1 METPLPS
8 LSQLTPIPT
17 SAAAVSSAIP
27 AAVKTVS
34 VQQPIDGSPRAVS
47 VDTGGNP
54 EPLAAVPGAKLRLMC
69 SFGGHI
75 MPRPHDKSLTYS
87 GGETRLVVVDRRA
100 SLSSLRSRLS
110 TMLLNGR
117 SFTLKYQLPS
127 EDLDSLVTIT
137 TDEDLENMIE
147 EYDRA
152 TSSATATAT
161 QRIRL
166 FLFANKLET
175 AATMGPLL
183 DGAKSNTWF
192 VDALNQSGLLPR
204 GLSDSAT
211 VNNTLVN
218 LDEAS
223 GGEAEIRNLETNAAA
238 GENNKRGEF
247 VPNGVISHQEMHMSS
262 MPDSPMMEAAGS
274 SIGSSSSSPSTSN
287 LPPIRV
293 RVSEDQRIEEQLA
306 QMTFSNMQTQRQFDD
321 GISLIATRPMMIPSG
336 AMTDANTMAY
346 NNAPGDG
353 VPPASNGQ
361 VSPDDDR
368 SDSGVSTGYRKP
380 PLPMQSVSIPPRTV
394 GGYSLT
400 SPDSV
405 ASDTSISSA
414 TSFSKPMYYQDQP
427 PALPR
432 APPLTQPETTSVQS
446 SHVLPQTETTSP
458 QTTSHVLSQPGTYT
472 TMDQQQHQHQPPAQ
486 QPFLHQ
492 GVQYIPHPSQYIPVY
507 SHQQQQNY
515 PVYVMSVPQ
524 SQQYVPAGTPPL
536 YPNSKPGVNSRPE
549 AAQNVYRATPTQVL
563 QLQQQHQYMGYS
575 GVPQHTTNTSATYG
589 TGVPQHTSNANANT
603 NYSIGAP
610 QHSTNAN
617 GNYGG
622 GYEYTNPPN
631 ETVYYH
637 TRPPAANTGIPLASP
652 YQSMTPA
659 AAAAALADMSKQMAL
674 DGSKQQQHMAASQP
688 L

>member
-1 METPLPS
+1 METPLAPISPS
-8 LSQLTPIPT
+8 IPNST
-17 SAAAVSSAIP
+17 SVPAVSTAIP
-27 AAVKTVS
+27 AILS
-34 VQQPIDGSPRAVS
+34 QPVDGSPRAMPI
-47 VDTGGNP
+47 DTGGNG
-54 EPLAAVPGAKLRLMC
+54 EPLPAVPGAKLRLMC

-75 MPRPHDKSLTYS
+75 MPRPHDKALTYS

-100 SLSSLRSRLS
+100 SLTSLRSRLS
-110 TMLLNGR
+110 SMLLNGR

-175 AATMGPLL
+175 AATMGSLL
-183 DGAKSNTWF
+183 EGAKSDTWF

-204 GLSDSAT
+204 GLSDSAA

-223 GGEAEIRNLETNAAA
+223 GGEAEIENVETNVG
-238 GENNKRGEF
+238 GENNKRGDS
-247 VPNGVISHQEMHMSS
+247 VANGVISHQEMHMSS
-262 MPDSPMMEAAGS
+262 MPDSPMMES
-274 SIGSSSSSPSTSN
+274 SIGSSSSSPSTAN
-287 LPPIRV
+287 LPQIRV
-293 RVSEDQRIEEQLA
+293 RVSEEQRIEEQFA
-306 QMTFSNMQTQRQFDD
+306 QMSYTNVHTQRHFED
-321 GISLIATRPMMIPSG
+321 GIGLMTNRPAMIPSG
-336 AMTDANTMAY
+336 MMTESIDG
-346 NNAPGDG
+346 APT
-353 VPPASNGQ
+353 VAVSNGQ
-361 VSPDDDR
+361 VPPEDDR

-380 PLPMQSVSIPPRTV
+380 PLPMQPVVIPPRGA
-394 GGYSLT
+394 GGYGLT

-414 TSFSKPMYYQDQP
+414 TSFSKPVYYQDQAS
-427 PALPR
+427 ALPR
-432 APPLTQPETTSVQS
+432 TPVTQPETTSVQT
-446 SHVLPQTETTSP
+446 SHVVPQPETTSA

-472 TMDQQQHQHQPPAQ
+472 TMDHQQHQPQVQQ

-507 SHQQQQNY
+507 SHQQQNY
-515 PVYVMSVPQ
+515 PVYMMPMPVPQ

-536 YPNSKPGVNSRPE
+536 YPNSKPAANPRPE
-549 AAQNVYRATPTQVL
+549 AAQNVYRAAASQNPQVL
-563 QLQQQHQYMGYS
+563 QQQPQHQYISYA
-575 GVPQHTTNTSATYG
+575 GVPQHA
-589 TGVPQHTSNANANT
+589 ANAN
-603 NYSIGAP
+603 P
-610 QHSTNAN
+610 
-617 GNYGG
+617 NYGG
-622 GYEYTNPPN
+622 GGAYEYTNPPN

-637 TRPPAANTGIPLASP
+637 TQRPPANTAIPLASP

-674 DGSKQQQHMAASQP
+674 ESGKQQQNMAASLP
-688 L
+688 H

>member
-1 METPLPS
+1 METP
-8 LSQLTPIPT
+8 LSQLTPNPT
-17 SAAAVSSAIP
+17 SSAAVPVTIP
-27 AAVKTVS
+27 ATVKTGILP
-34 VQQPIDGSPRAVS
+34 QPIDESPRAIAI
-47 VDTGGNP
+47 DTGGNTEQLP
-54 EPLAAVPGAKLRLMC
+54 AVPGAKLRLMC

-110 TMLLNGR
+110 SMLLNGR

-152 TSSATATAT
+152 TSTATAT

-175 AATMGPLL
+175 AATMGSLL
-183 DGAKSNTWF
+183 DGAKSDRWF

-204 GLSDSAT
+204 GLSDSAA

-218 LDEAS
+218 LDETS
-223 GGEAEIRNLETNAAA
+223 GGESEIQNVETNAG
-238 GENNKRGEF
+238 GENNKR
-247 VPNGVISHQEMHMSS
+247 PNGVISHQEMHMSS

-274 SIGSSSSSPSTSN
+274 SIGSSSSSSPSTAN

-293 RVSEDQRIEEQLA
+293 RVNEEQRIEEQFA
-306 QMTFSNMQTQRQFDD
+306 QMSFSNGNTQRQFDD
-321 GISLIATRPMMIPSG
+321 GIGFLANRPMMIPS
-336 AMTDANTMAY
+336 MAY
-346 NNAPGDG
+346 NNNAPSDG
-353 VPPASNGQ
+353 ASASAAQ

-368 SDSGVSTGYRKP
+368 SDPGVTTGYRKP
-380 PLPMQSVSIPPRTV
+380 PLPMQPVAIPPRTA
-394 GGYSLT
+394 GGYGLT

-414 TSFSKPMYYQDQP
+414 TSFSKPMYYQDQAP
-427 PALPR
+427 SLPR
-432 APPLTQPETTSVQS
+432 GPVTQPETCSVQTSHSLSQPEAS
-446 SHVLPQTETTSP
+446 SAQTV
-458 QTTSHVLSQPGTYT
+458 SHVLSQPGSYT
-472 TMDQQQHQHQPPAQ
+472 TMDQPPPQ

-507 SHQQQQNY
+507 SHQQQNY
-515 PVYVMSVPQ
+515 PVYMMNVPQ

-536 YPNSKPGVNSRPE
+536 YPNSKLATNQRPE
-549 AAQNVYRATPTQVL
+549 GAQNVYRAAVSQNSPQL
-563 QLQQQHQYMGYS
+563 IQLQQQHQYMGYT
-575 GVPQHTTNTSATYG
+575 GVPQHTTNANANYG
-589 TGVPQHTSNANANT
+589 TGVPQPQHTTNANA
-603 NYSIGAP
+603 
-610 QHSTNAN
+610 
-617 GNYGG
+617 NYGG
-622 GYEYTNPPN
+622 GYEYTNSPN
-631 ETVYYH
+631 EPVYYH
-637 TRPPAANTGIPLASP
+637 TQPPAPNTAIPLASP

-674 DGSKQQQHMAASQP
+674 DGGKQQQHIVASSQP

>member
-1 METPLPS
+1 METPLPT
-8 LSQLTPIPT
+8 LSQLTPNP
-17 SAAAVSSAIP
+17 SCAAAVSTAIP
-27 AAVKTVS
+27 AAVKSGTLT
-34 VQQPIDGSPRAVS
+34 QPIDGSPRAVP
-47 VDTGGNP
+47 VDIGGNA

-75 MPRPHDKSLTYS
+75 MPRPHDKALTYS

-100 SLSSLRSRLS
+100 SLASLRSRLS
-110 TMLLNGR
+110 SMLLNGR

-175 AATMGPLL
+175 AATMGSLL
-183 DGAKSNTWF
+183 DGAKSETWF

-204 GLSDSAT
+204 GLSDSAA

-223 GGEAEIRNLETNAAA
+223 VGEAEIQNLETNVG
-238 GENNKRGEF
+238 GENNRRGDL
-247 VPNGVISHQEMHMSS
+247 VANGVISHQEMHMSS

-274 SIGSSSSSPSTSN
+274 SIESSSSSPSTAN
-287 LPPIRV
+287 LRHIRV
-293 RVSEDQRIEEQLA
+293 RIGEDQRIEEHFS
-306 QMTFSNMQTQRQFDD
+306 QMNLSNVQTHRHLED
-321 GISLIATRPMMIPSG
+321 GTGLMANRPTMNPPG
-336 AMTDANTMAY
+336 TMTDAGIGY
-346 NNAPGDG
+346 NNAPIDG
-353 VPPASNGQ
+353 AAAVSNGQ
-361 VSPDDDR
+361 GSTDDDR
-368 SDSGVSTGYRKP
+368 SDQGVPTGYRKP
-380 PLPMQSVSIPPRTV
+380 PLPMQPVAIPPRGA
-394 GGYSLT
+394 GGYGLA

-414 TSFSKPMYYQDQP
+414 TSFTKPMYYQDQAP
-427 PALPR
+427 PLPR
-432 APPLTQPETTSVQS
+432 APVTQPETTTVQTS
-446 SHVLPQTETTSP
+446 NGLPQPETTSA

-472 TMDQQQHQHQPPAQ
+472 TMDQQH

-507 SHQQQQNY
+507 SHQQQNY
-515 PVYVMSVPQ
+515 PVYMMPVPQ
-524 SQQYVPAGTPPL
+524 TQQYVPAGTPPL
-536 YPNSKPGVNSRPE
+536 YPNSKPATNPRPE
-549 AAQNVYRATPTQVL
+549 AAQNVYRAAVPVH
-563 QLQQQHQYMGYS
+563 QLQQQQQQQPQHQYMGY
-575 GVPQHTTNTSATYG
+575 
-589 TGVPQHTSNANANT
+589 TGVPQHAANANP
-603 NYSIGAP
+603 NYSGA
-610 QHSTNAN
+610 
-617 GNYGG
+617 
-622 GYEYTNPPN
+622 YEYSTNPPN
-631 ETVYYH
+631 EAVYYH
-637 TRPPAANTGIPLASP
+637 AQRPPANTAIPLASP

-674 DGSKQQQHMAASQP
+674 DSGKQQQHMAASQP

>member
-8 LSQLTPIPT
+8 LSQLTPNPT
-17 SAAAVSSAIP
+17 PAAAVSSAIP
-27 AAVKTVS
+27 AAVKSVA
-34 VQQPIDGSPRAVS
+34 VQQPIDGSPRAVAI
-47 VDTGGNP
+47 DTGGHP
-54 EPLAAVPGAKLRLMC
+54 EPLPAVPGAKLRLMC

-87 GGETRLVVVDRRA
+87 GGETRMVVVDRRA

-110 TMLLNGR
+110 SMLLNGR

-161 QRIRL
+161 QRLRL

-175 AATMGPLL
+175 AATMGSLL
-183 DGAKSNTWF
+183 DGAKSDTWF

-204 GLSDSAT
+204 GLSDSAA
-211 VNNTLVN
+211 VNNSLVN

-223 GGEAEIRNLETNAAA
+223 GGETEIQNLETNVG
-238 GENNKRGEF
+238 GENNKRADL
-247 VPNGVISHQEMHMSS
+247 VANGVISHQEMHMSS

-321 GISLIATRPMMIPSG
+321 GASLMANRPMMIPSG
-336 AMTDANTMAY
+336 AMNDAATMAY
-346 NNAPGDG
+346 NNAPSDG
-353 VPPASNGQ
+353 AAATSNGQ

-380 PLPMQSVSIPPRTV
+380 PLPMQPVAIPPRTI
-394 GGYSLT
+394 GGYGLT

-414 TSFSKPMYYQDQP
+414 NSFSKPMYYQDQP

-432 APPLTQPETTSVQS
+432 APPVTQPETTSVQS
-446 SHVLPQTETTSP
+446 SQVLPQTENTSA
-458 QTTSHVLSQPGTYT
+458 QTNSHVLSQPGTYT
-472 TMDQQQHQHQPPAQ
+472 TMDQQQHQPLAQ

-507 SHQQQQNY
+507 SHQQQNY

-524 SQQYVPAGTPPL
+524 SQQYIPAGTPPL
-536 YPNSKPGVNSRPE
+536 YPNSKPATNSRPE
-549 AAQNVYRATPTQVL
+549 AAQNVYRAAPPQVI
-563 QLQQQHQYMGYS
+563 QLQQQHQYMGY
-575 GVPQHTTNTSATYG
+575 A
-589 TGVPQHTSNANANT
+589 
-603 NYSIGAP
+603 GAP

-617 GNYGG
+617 ANYGTG
-622 GYEYTNPPN
+622 APQHSTNANANYGVPYEYTNSPN

-637 TRPPAANTGIPLASP
+637 TQPPAANTAIPLASP

-674 DGSKQQQHMAASQP
+674 DGGKQQQHMAASQP

>member
-1 METPLPS
+1 METPLPVS
-8 LSQLTPIPT
+8 SQLTPNII
-17 SAAAVSSAIP
+17 SAAAVSPPIPPAI
-27 AAVKTVS
+27 KSGTLT
-34 VQQPIDGSPRAVS
+34 QPIDGSPRAVAI
-47 VDTGGNP
+47 DTGGNA

-75 MPRPHDKSLTYS
+75 MPRPHDKALTYS

-100 SLSSLRSRLS
+100 SLASLRSRLS
-110 TMLLNGR
+110 SMLLNGR

-137 TDEDLENMIE
+137 TDEDLENMVE

-175 AATMGPLL
+175 AATMGSLL
-183 DGAKSNTWF
+183 DGAKSDTWF

-204 GLSDSAT
+204 GLSDSAA

-223 GGEAEIRNLETNAAA
+223 GGEAEIQNLETSVG
-238 GENNKRGEF
+238 GENNKRGDL
-247 VPNGVISHQEMHMSS
+247 VANGVISHQEMHMSS

-274 SIGSSSSSPSTSN
+274 SIGSSSSSPSTAN

-293 RVSEDQRIEEQLA
+293 RVSEDQRIEEQFA
-306 QMTFSNMQTQRQFDD
+306 QMSFSNVHTQRHMED
-321 GISLIATRPMMIPSG
+321 GIGLMANRPTMMIPSG
-336 AMTDANTMAY
+336 MMTDAAMGY
-346 NNAPGDG
+346 NNSPIDGAPA
-353 VPPASNGQ
+353 VSNGQ

-368 SDSGVSTGYRKP
+368 SDPGGSTGYRKP
-380 PLPMQSVSIPPRTV
+380 PLPMQPVMIPPRGA
-394 GGYSLT
+394 GGYGLT

-414 TSFSKPMYYQDQP
+414 TSFSKPMYYQDQA

-432 APPLTQPETTSVQS
+432 APVTQPETTSVQTT
-446 SHVLPQTETTSP
+446 SHVVPQPETTSA
-458 QTTSHVLSQPGTYT
+458 QTTSHVISQPGTYT
-472 TMDQQQHQHQPPAQ
+472 TMDQQHQPQVQ

-507 SHQQQQNY
+507 SHQHQNY
-515 PVYVMSVPQ
+515 PVYMMPVPQ
-524 SQQYVPAGTPPL
+524 SQQQYVPAGTPPL
-536 YPNSKPGVNSRPE
+536 YPNSKPATNARPE
-549 AAQNVYRATPTQVL
+549 AAQNAYRAAAVSQIPQA
-563 QLQQQHQYMGYS
+563 LQQQQLHQQQYMGYA
-575 GVPQHTTNTSATYG
+575 GVSQQHA
-589 TGVPQHTSNANANT
+589 SNAN
-603 NYSIGAP
+603 P
-610 QHSTNAN
+610 
-617 GNYGG
+617 NYGAA
-622 GYEYTNPPN
+622 YEYANAPN

-637 TRPPAANTGIPLASP
+637 AQRPPANTGIPLASP

-674 DGSKQQQHMAASQP
+674 DSGKQQQHLAASQP

>member
-1 METPLPS
+1 METPLPP
-8 LSQLTPIPT
+8 LSQLTPNPT
-17 SAAAVSSAIP
+17 PAAAVSSAIP
-27 AAVKTVS
+27 APVKSVA
-34 VQQPIDGSPRAVS
+34 VQQPIDGSPRAVAT
-47 VDTGGNP
+47 DTGGIP

-87 GGETRLVVVDRRA
+87 GGETRIVVVDRRA

-110 TMLLNGR
+110 SMLLNGR

-152 TSSATATAT
+152 ASSATATAT
-161 QRIRL
+161 QRLRL

-175 AATMGPLL
+175 AATMGSLL
-183 DGAKSNTWF
+183 DGTKSDTWF

-204 GLSDSAT
+204 GLSDSAA

-223 GGEAEIRNLETNAAA
+223 GGETEIQNLETNVG
-238 GENNKRGEF
+238 GENNKRGDL
-247 VPNGVISHQEMHMSS
+247 VANGVISHQEMHMSS

-321 GISLIATRPMMIPSG
+321 GVSLMANRPMMIPPG
-336 AMTDANTMAY
+336 AMNDAAMAY

-353 VPPASNGQ
+353 TAPASNGH
-361 VSPDDDR
+361 VSPEDDR
-368 SDSGVSTGYRKP
+368 SELGVSTGYRKP
-380 PLPMQSVSIPPRTV
+380 PLPMQPVTIPPRTV
-394 GGYSLT
+394 GGYGLT

-432 APPLTQPETTSVQS
+432 APPVAQPETTSAQS
-446 SHVLPQTETTSP
+446 SQVLPQTENTSA

-472 TMDQQQHQHQPPAQ
+472 TMDQQQHQPLAQ

-492 GVQYIPHPSQYIPVY
+492 GVQYIPHPSQYIPIY
-507 SHQQQQNY
+507 SHQQQNY

-524 SQQYVPAGTPPL
+524 SQQYIPAGTPPL
-536 YPNSKPGVNSRPE
+536 YPNSKPGTNSRPE
-549 AAQNVYRATPTQVL
+549 AAQNVYRAAPPQVI
-563 QLQQQHQYMGYS
+563 QLQQQHQYMGY
-575 GVPQHTTNTSATYG
+575 A
-589 TGVPQHTSNANANT
+589 
-603 NYSIGAP
+603 GAP

-617 GNYGG
+617 ANYGTGAPQHSTNANANYGG
-622 GYEYTNPPN
+622 PFEYTNSPN

-637 TRPPAANTGIPLASP
+637 TQAPAANTAIPLASP

-674 DGSKQQQHMAASQP
+674 DGGKQQQHMAASQP

>member
-8 LSQLTPIPT
+8 LSQQLTPNPT
-17 SAAAVSSAIP
+17 SAAAAVSSAIP
-27 AAVKTVS
+27 AAVKNVT
-34 VQQPIDGSPRAVS
+34 VQQPIDGSPRAVP

-110 TMLLNGR
+110 SMLLNGR

-147 EYDRA
+147 EYDRV
-152 TSSATATAT
+152 TSSATVTAT

-175 AATMGPLL
+175 AATMGSLL
-183 DGAKSNTWF
+183 DGAKSDTWF

-204 GLSDSAT
+204 GLSDSAA

-223 GGEAEIRNLETNAAA
+223 GGDAEIQNLETNSG
-238 GENNKRGEF
+238 GENNKRGDLLA
-247 VPNGVISHQEMHMSS
+247 PNGVISHQEMHMSS

-274 SIGSSSSSPSTSN
+274 SIESSSSSPSTSN

-321 GISLIATRPMMIPSG
+321 GVSLMTNRPMMVPSGG
-336 AMTDANTMAY
+336 AMTDGSVAY
-346 NNAPGDG
+346 NNAPSDIAAA
-353 VPPASNGQ
+353 ASNGQ
-361 VSPDDDR
+361 VSPHDDR
-368 SDSGVSTGYRKP
+368 SDSGVSAGYRKP
-380 PLPMQSVSIPPRTV
+380 PLPMQPVTIPPRTI
-394 GGYSLT
+394 GGYGLT

-414 TSFSKPMYYQDQP
+414 TSFSKPMYYQDQH
-427 PALPR
+427 PALPK
-432 APPLTQPETTSVQS
+432 APPVTQPETTLVQS

-458 QTTSHVLSQPGTYT
+458 HTTSHIQSQPGTYT
-472 TMDQQQHQHQPPAQ
+472 TMDQQQHQPPAQ
-486 QPFLHQ
+486 QPYLHQ
-492 GVQYIPHPSQYIPVY
+492 GVQYLPHPSQYFPVY

-536 YPNSKPGVNSRPE
+536 YPISKPATNSRPE
-549 AAQNVYRATPTQVL
+549 AAQNVYRAAPTQVL
-563 QLQQQHQYMGYS
+563 QLQQQHQYMGYT
-575 GVPQHTTNTSATYG
+575 GVPQHTTNANASYG
-589 TGVPQHTSNANANT
+589 TGAP
-603 NYSIGAP
+603 P
-610 QHSTNAN
+610 QHSTNVN
-617 GNYGG
+617 TNYGG
-622 GYEYTNPPN
+622 AYEYTNPPN
-631 ETVYYH
+631 ETVYYPQ
-637 TRPPAANTGIPLASP
+637 PPAANTAIPLASP

-674 DGSKQQQHMAASQP
+674 DGGKQQQQHMAASQP

>member
-8 LSQLTPIPT
+8 LSQLPPNPTP
-17 SAAAVSSAIP
+17 AAAVSSAIP
-27 AAVKTVS
+27 AAVKSVA
-34 VQQPIDGSPRAVS
+34 VQQPIDGSPRAVA
-47 VDTGGNP
+47 VDTGGHP
-54 EPLAAVPGAKLRLMC
+54 EPLPAVPGAKLRLMC

-87 GGETRLVVVDRRA
+87 GGETRMVVVDRRA

-110 TMLLNGR
+110 SMLLNGR

-161 QRIRL
+161 QRLRL

-175 AATMGPLL
+175 AATMGSLL
-183 DGAKSNTWF
+183 DGAKSDTWF

-204 GLSDSAT
+204 GLSDSAA
-211 VNNTLVN
+211 VNNSLVN

-223 GGEAEIRNLETNAAA
+223 GGETEIQNLETNVG
-238 GENNKRGEF
+238 GENNKRADL
-247 VPNGVISHQEMHMSS
+247 VANGVISHQEMHMSS

-321 GISLIATRPMMIPSG
+321 GVSLMANRPMMIPSG
-336 AMTDANTMAY
+336 AMNDAAAMAY
-346 NNAPGDG
+346 NNAPSDG
-353 VPPASNGQ
+353 TAAASNGH

-380 PLPMQSVSIPPRTV
+380 PLPMQPVAIPPRTI
-394 GGYSLT
+394 GGYGLT

-414 TSFSKPMYYQDQP
+414 NSFSKPMYYQDQP

-432 APPLTQPETTSVQS
+432 APPVTQPETTSVQS
-446 SHVLPQTETTSP
+446 SQVLPQTENTSA

-472 TMDQQQHQHQPPAQ
+472 TMDQQQHQPLAQ

-507 SHQQQQNY
+507 SHQQQNY

-524 SQQYVPAGTPPL
+524 SQQYIPAGTPPL
-536 YPNSKPGVNSRPE
+536 YPNSKPATNSRPE
-549 AAQNVYRATPTQVL
+549 AAQNVYRAAPPQVI
-563 QLQQQHQYMGYS
+563 QLQQQHQYMGY
-575 GVPQHTTNTSATYG
+575 T
-589 TGVPQHTSNANANT
+589 
-603 NYSIGAP
+603 GAP

-617 GNYGG
+617 ANYGTGAPQHSTNANANYGG
-622 GYEYTNPPN
+622 PYEYTNSPN

-637 TRPPAANTGIPLASP
+637 TQPPAANNAIPLASP

-674 DGSKQQQHMAASQP
+674 DGGKQQQHMAASPP